1 MLYLRVF
8 NAVQYLHIFS
18 IFSCIFAGLCLRLMQ
33 FWRRDN
39 CADCGMLSLTIV
51 NHFLS
56 LFFSVF
62 LVFKHWTLC
71 PVLHHGSYWSTDKE
85 QQNLLDQLNVDLTY
99 AVCLN
104 LAIQHQANDNDSWEK
119 MLQAFPIV
127 SSTFLWQ
134 FTLLKTNM
142 ETPRLFD
149 AVCRCVSFSNWPFW
163 GSMLVFGEV
172 LLYRPQSRRINMFLL
187 HELAKLQDN
196 EALTIYTQI
205 VKNKQYPFSGRFR
218 VNMGNIYFKQEKWT
232 AAIKMYRM
240 ALDQIPNNVQ
250 AT

>member
-1 MLYLRVF
+1 MKHPEAVWLWLAVILIMLYLRVF

-62 LVFKHWTLC
+62 LVFKRWTLC

-149 AVCRCVSFSNWPFW
+149 AVCRCECFLFQLALLRFHVSFR
-163 GSMLVFGEV
+163 GSTSLSAPESKNQHVFAAWACKTTGQ
-172 LLYRPQSRRINMFLL
+172 RGIDDL
-187 HELAKLQDN
+187 HPDCE
-196 EALTIYTQI
+196 E
-205 VKNKQYPFSGRFR
+205 
-218 VNMGNIYFKQEKWT
+218 
-232 AAIKMYRM
+232 
-240 ALDQIPNNVQ
+240 Q
-250 AT
+250 AVPL